1 MRHPHFPATR
11 AAALAGLAAFGL
23 VAFAPAAQA
32 QASTCQDFAKMLE
45 ERKTLIE
52 RLNSFA
58 KKKVHPR
65 EACSV
70 FTRLNANGNG
80 AVQWLEANQAW
91 CQIPEGFADNFK
103 ADHQKTGEIRAQVCK
118 AAAEFAAAEKKA
130 RDQAQQQGGGL
141 LGGPGLT
148 GQMRMPQG
156 AL

>member
-1 MRHPHFPATR
+1 MRHPHLFATR
-11 AAALAGLAAFGL
+11 AAALAGLAAVGL

-32 QASTCQDFAKMLE
+32 QASTCQEIAKMLE
-45 ERKTLIE
+45 ERKSLID

-65 EACSV
+65 EVCSV
-70 FTRLNANGNG
+70 FTRLKANGDG
-80 AVQWLEANQAW
+80 TVKWLEANQAW
-91 CQIPEGFADNFK
+91 CQIPEAFAANLK
-103 ADHQKTGEIRAQVCK
+103 ADHEKTGEIRAQACK

-130 RDQAQQQGGGL
+130 RESQQGGGL